1 MEGRWLSILEFAAYK
16 GKSISTV
23 RRYIKADRV
32 KHKEDN
38 GKYFIWVN
46 NYRDPSGASGKE
58 FLEIRLENERLKKEN
73 RVLAEKASELEMLV
87 KIYEEEKA
95 AIGRRNSLPELPPEL
110 RS

>member
-46 NYRDPSGASGKE
+46 NYRDPNGASEKD

-73 RVLAEKASELEMLV
+73 RALTEKTGELEMLV
-87 KIYEEEKA
+87 KLYEEEKA
-95 AIGRRNSLPELPPEL
+95 SYTRRNALPELPAEL